1 MERLIPLFLAFFLF
15 SCTEN
20 TPGERLQTNV
30 PYYLSE
36 MPDSLYIASLDSI
49 ISAEPL
55 REEGDSSKTE
65 VIINSFK
72 APAVVAAPKK
82 QPATTKTPAAGSEKP
97 KNTAPH
103 FVSNFSA
110 ALSKW
115 QSDPSNKNLYRE
127 IEAKPGEDLFKLLAR
142 AYQTSTAELPRFY
155 ILSAMQSVNPGVML
169 ESLKAGDVV
178 RIPKI

>member
-20 TPGERLQTNV
+20 SPGERLQVNK

-49 ISAEPL
+49 IKAEPI
-55 REEGDSSKTE
+55 RSEGDSSKTE
-65 VIINSFK
+65 VIISSFK
-72 APAVVAAPKK
+72 APVAAPAPKK
-82 QPATTKTPAAGSEKP
+82 QPPATTSPGTATGKP
-97 KNTAPH
+97 KNPAPH

-115 QSDPSNKNLYRE
+115 LSDPSNKNLYRE
-127 IEAKPGEDLFKLLAR
+127 VEVRAGEDLFKLLAR

-155 ILSAMQSVNPGVML
+155 TLSAMQSVNPGIML